1 MTRPPASDTGPVIGL
16 ASAGG
21 HVWHDG
27 FARGAAIMRL
37 YGVFG
42 RVPDMRTPN
51 QSTIP
56 TPRSSKLLARI
67 ARNKGTVRPLDPT
80 DPRNLNHPSHKE
92 QWLELARA
100 MGRAEARDEFELRQ
114 RQRAR
119 PDGKIANRS
128 AVRPFF
134 K

>member
-1 MTRPPASDTGPVIGL
+1 VTGSPESNTGSVIGL
-16 ASAGG
+16 SSAGG
-21 HVWHDG
+21 HVWRYG

-37 YGVFG
+37 HGALCSGAFG
-42 RVPDMRTPN
+42 RVPDMGAPN

-80 DPRNLNHPSHKE
+80 DPRSLNHPSHKE

-100 MGRAEARDEFELRQ
+100 MGRMEAREEFERLHGNRESHV
-114 RQRAR
+114 
-119 PDGKIANRS
+119 DGNA
-128 AVRPFF
+128 
-134 K
+134 